1 MSRILSIA
9 NKGGERFLRRRTAD
23 FDFTKFTPKEIRD
36 LIKKMRKIMEE
47 ANGVGLAAN
56 QIGLDMKVVI
66 AHVEG
71 KFYAVFNPEITR
83 ASKETD
89 VAVEGCL
96 SVPEVMDEVIR
107 PYRIT
112 LNGFDKAGKKIT
124 IRAWGPLARVFQ
136 HEVDHLNGTLFIDR
150 IDKVVSRK

>member
-1 MSRILSIA
+1 MTRILSIKSKKDEK
-9 NKGGERFLRRRTAD
+9 NLRRKTAN
-23 FDFTKFTPKEIRD
+23 FDFKKFTPKEIRD

-47 ANGVGLAAN
+47 TNGVGLAAN
-56 QIGLDMKVVI
+56 QIGLDMKVFI

-71 KFYAVFNPEITR
+71 KFYAIFNPEITKT
-83 ASKETD
+83 SKETA

-96 SVPEVMDEVIR
+96 SVPEVMDEVVR

-112 LNGFDKAGKKIT
+112 LNGFDKASKKIT

-136 HEVDHLNGTLFIDR
+136 HEVDHLNGKLFIDHL
-150 IDKVVSRK
+150 KK